1 MSKKSNSASEELSNT
16 KVHISQVPMRVNR
29 FPAFTSM
36 HHLCIH
42 CGKPKPNPDN
52 SGHMQINS
60 RPWHGGQAQWGAGI
74 IKWVLVFLGV
84 ADLQAGPD
92 G

>member
-1 MSKKSNSASEELSNT
+1 MKAAGESSFKIITYVYTVIN
-16 KVHISQVPMRVNR
+16 P
-29 FPAFTSM
+29 P
-36 HHLCIH
+36 
-42 CGKPKPNPDN
+42 PDN

-74 IKWVLVFLGV
+74 IKLVLVFLGV
-84 ADLQAGPD
+84 VDLQAGPD